1 MTTIITN
8 AAALVPALSF
18 SKKKSGKPVMSAAA
32 KQTICRFVRLKAT
45 FVFIFDKSFGTGTY
59 AIPKTSFPSKLY
71 AVLCFIP
78 PCVPARRFL
87 PCEKLYPGNVAH
99 KGNDFF
105 PRYIRLFA
113 VLLDGGDNELMNTR
127 RFSLWVSPCGKQAE
141 FRVSPRPKSQAVKPC
156 VGFFIE
162 FQPYKGGGLVGKAPS
177 LDKPQ
182 GFGELWECRPQKKR
196 AVLCRKV
203 SHGKRAKFLYAHG
216 RVVVFCRAGKP
227 LLCVLPRG
235 IGVDYAVF
243 LFNGFLSLLSVC
255 FLLSPIK
262 GNQGKGQ
269 SLPFAC
275 PYSMGFSRVKVGSYF
290 RRFALKISTLPLT
303 RL

>member
-1 MTTIITN
+1 
-8 AAALVPALSF
+8 
-18 SKKKSGKPVMSAAA
+18 
-32 KQTICRFVRLKAT
+32 
-45 FVFIFDKSFGTGTY
+45 
-59 AIPKTSFPSKLY
+59 
-71 AVLCFIP
+71 
-78 PCVPARRFL
+78 
-87 PCEKLYPGNVAH
+87 
-99 KGNDFF
+99 
-105 PRYIRLFA
+105 
-113 VLLDGGDNELMNTR
+113 MNTR

-156 VGFFIE
+156 IGLFIE

-243 LFNGFLSLLSVC
+243 LFNGLLPPFQV
-255 FLLSPIK
+255 PIGVIK
-262 GNQGKGQ
+262 AKVNLCP
-269 SLPFAC
+269 LPVRIIWG
-275 PYSMGFSRVKVGSYF
+275 SSRVKVGSYF
-290 RRFALKISTLPLT
+290 RRSALKISTLPLT